1 MSVNIL
7 NWSIVIAKL
16 LPKMCRRE
24 YCQYLLLTHRNHT
37 VTYFADHRQIW
48 SHDTVRDF
56 LKEDDVK
63 PSDLWQRVKSEI
75 IASPLGYILF
85 DDTVLDKNYSKKIS
99 LVRRQWSGNT
109 KSIIRGIGVVSCIY
123 VNPETHQFWVIDYRL
138 YDPEG
143 DGKTKID
150 HVKEMLAHTITY
162 KRLSF
167 TTVLMDSWY
176 AAMPLFKQIEKAG
189 KLFYC
194 PVKGDRLVDDTDGAE
209 AHKGVAKLAWG
220 QQEQQHGKSVHLKTM
235 PKGHRMK
242 LFRLVLSAERTDYI
256 VTNDMTQDSTDAVKE
271 LVGIRW
277 KIEQFFRE
285 TKQLTGIER
294 CQSRLARIQ
303 RNHIG
308 CALLVW
314 NCLKKNAYATGKTV
328 YELKHRL
335 LDNYMR
341 QQLAN
346 PSILFS

>member
-1 MSVNIL
+1 MH
-7 NWSIVIAKL
+7 
-16 LPKMCRRE
+16 RRE
-24 YCQYLLLTHRNHT
+24 YCQYLLLTQINHT
-37 VTYFADHRQIW
+37 VTYFAEHRQIW
-48 SHDTVRDF
+48 SHDTIRDF
-56 LKEDDVK
+56 LKEDEVK
-63 PSDLWQRVKSEI
+63 PSDLWQRVKGEI
-75 IASPLGYILF
+75 IPSPFGYILF

-123 VNPETHQFWVIDYRL
+123 VNPETNQFWVMDYRL
-138 YDPEG
+138 YDPDG

-150 HVKEMLAHTITY
+150 HVEEMLAHTITY
-162 KRLSF
+162 KRLDF

-176 AAMPLFKQIEKAG
+176 AVTSLFKQIEKAG

-194 PVKGDRLVDDTDGAE
+194 PVKSDRLVDDTNDAE
-209 AHKGVAKLAWG
+209 AHKGVAKLAWTTNE
-220 QQEQQHGKSVHLKTM
+220 QEHGKIVHLKTM

-242 LFRLVLSAERTDYI
+242 LFRLVLSPERTDYI
-256 VTNDMTQDSTDAVKE
+256 VTNDMAQDSTNAVKE
-271 LVGIRW
+271 IVGIRW

-294 CQSRLARIQ
+294 CQCRLARIQ

-328 YELKHRL
+328 YELKYRL
-335 LDNYMR
+335 LDDYMK
-341 QQLAN
+341 QQLAH
-346 PSILFS
+346 PTILFS